1 MRNLLQKLNNIIV
14 KEGIQVDYT
23 GIIIHLLTSE
33 QDPYKSYVLNIED
46 NETFEKIL
54 KANFEYANVED
65 IRISDYVEESKPNF
79 PEEVSYL
86 DLNDIPKYAPILD
99 SINRNNT
106 NRQNRNFLS
115 KKNLKDIVPK
125 SKGYVIQVMYN
136 ESGEDKSIFAY
147 FRMTKSAFLT
157 GEEKVFKFGGGQDE
171 SLLKESNE
179 PQLKFG
185 EKLVSAAIEDKMF
198 IFSGNDFEILLK
210 YDELVNSSSVIAL
223 DNMATKH
230 LINDFDEFR
239 GYCEGSIL
247 MKRKLHK
254 IRSKG
259 NLDNISVDDFRRV
272 KNVCGD
278 KLMVDINND
287 NTISFNPN
295 KKKQSIEHILRIY
308 NDEGA
313 ETIISR
319 KPIFADKKIEM

>member
-1 MRNLLQKLNNIIV
+1 MRNLLQKLKNIVV

-23 GIIIHLLTSE
+23 GMMMYLLTSE
-33 QDPYKSYVLNIED
+33 QAPYKSYVLNIEN

-54 KANFEYANVED
+54 KSNFEHANLED
-65 IRISDYVEESKPNF
+65 IRISDYVEESRPNF
-79 PEEVSYL
+79 PEEVSHL
-86 DLNDIPKYAPILD
+86 DLNDIPQYAPILE
-99 SINRNNT
+99 SINRNNID
-106 NRQNRNFLS
+106 RRNRNILS
-115 KKNLKDIVPK
+115 KRNFKDVISK

-136 ESGEDKSIFAY
+136 EAGIDKSIFAY
-147 FRMTKSAFLT
+147 FRMTRSAFLT
-157 GEEKVFKFGGGQDE
+157 GEDKMFTFGESDG
-171 SLLKESNE
+171 SLLKEFNE

-223 DNMATKH
+223 DTMATKH
-230 LINDFDEFR
+230 LINEFDEFR
-239 GYCEGSIL
+239 VYCEGSIL

-259 NLDNISVDDFRRV
+259 NLDNITVEDFRRV

-278 KLMVDINND
+278 KLIVDIKND

>member
-1 MRNLLQKLNNIIV
+1 MRNLLQKLKNIVV

-23 GIIIHLLTSE
+23 GIMIYLLTSE
-33 QDPYKSYVLNIED
+33 QDPYKSYVLNIEN

-54 KANFEYANVED
+54 KANLENTNLED
-65 IRISDYVEESKPNF
+65 IRISDYIEESRPNF
-79 PEEVSYL
+79 PEEVSHL
-86 DLNDIPKYAPILD
+86 DLSDIPKYAPILE
-99 SINRNNT
+99 SINRNNID
-106 NRQNRNFLS
+106 RQNRNILS
-115 KKNLKDIVPK
+115 KRNFKDVVSK

-136 ESGEDKSIFAY
+136 EDGIDKSIFAY
-147 FRMTKSAFLT
+147 FRMTRSAFLT
-157 GEEKVFKFGGGQDE
+157 GEDKMFTFGESDG
-171 SLLKESNE
+171 SLLKEFNE

-185 EKLVSAAIEDKMF
+185 EKLVSASIEDKMF

-239 GYCEGSIL
+239 VYCEGSIL

-287 NTISFNPN
+287 NTISFNTN